1 MTRLRIVIFAI
12 PLLLFTIACGNTSAV
27 STTTSGSSSTTASSV
42 ATVSSTVAT
51 SESSSTDV
59 ATPASSSTSASSSA
73 TPAASAGSVTYT
85 LVADQ
90 SQASYK
96 ATEQLAGISSPSAAV
111 GKTSQVSGQ
120 IVFDSTGGVVSTS
133 SKITIDLT
141 SLTSDKS
148 QRDNYIKHSTLD
160 TDQYPDA
167 VFVPTSVQGLTW
179 PLPTS
184 GSANATIVGNLTAHG
199 VTKQTTWTGKV
210 TFSGAQVKGT
220 ATTTVKF
227 EDFGM
232 SPPHTMLVLSVQDHL
247 TFELDFV
254 FTPAT

>member
-1 MTRLRIVIFAI
+1 MARLRIGIFAI
-12 PLLLFTIACGNTSAV
+12 LLLIFTIACGSTSTV
-27 STTTSGSSSTTASSV
+27 STTTSGSSSNTSSSV
-42 ATVSSTVAT
+42 ANVSSTAAAASDSTPLTAVAT
-51 SESSSTDV
+51 TDSSA
-59 ATPASSSTSASSSA
+59 ATPA
-73 TPAASAGSVTYT
+73 PPAGSVTYT

-96 ATEQLAGISSPSAAV
+96 ATEQLVGISSPSDAI

-120 IVFDSTGGVVSTS
+120 MVFDSTGAVVSS
-133 SKITIDLT
+133 ASKITIDLST
-141 SLTSDKS
+141 LTSDKS

-160 TDQYPDA
+160 TQQYPDA

-184 GSANATIVGNLTAHG
+184 GSANVTIVGNLTAHG
-199 VTKQTTWTGKV
+199 VTKQTTWTGRV
-210 TFSGAQVKGT
+210 TFSGTQVKGT

-232 SPPHTMLVLSVQDHL
+232 TPPRTMLVLSVQDHL

-254 FTPAT
+254 FTPAK